1 MNDKIPPST
10 PLHLDA
16 ALSEIATD
24 ASRAASDGL
33 TGSAEVHRL
42 IKRSRRQ
49 RATAFG
55 SAGFVLL
62 GVAGIGLSGVLSPA
76 PVEILPA
83 PPVPSPTPEVVEPL
97 DGAFAPAC
105 GEDLSELRATTTP
118 VALGPATSDVT
129 GETPLQ
135 VTNTGD
141 TPLTVASAG
150 RVTVYLL
157 DAEGKVA
164 STHVPADPATDEAP
178 QPLHLAPGES
188 GELGLSAVGPCGD
201 ATPPAAG
208 TWSAIGSL
216 AGETT
221 PAGGVAAAGTV
232 VGGPWTVTLDD
243 QGRVTS
249 LDGRTVAVPPAQP
262 ATPPEAPEAPETPE
276 PPTHLPGAFGSEKAT
291 FPAPTEWEDLQCGS
305 PAPAATG
312 DALLARLKV
321 VGQVPAMGGSSEKSV
336 TARVT
341 THAHARLDV
350 VDWFFLYEYVI
361 SQDGVIVS
369 SPLTATDSYEN
380 AELQPG
386 SVQDGRFTLA
396 ATASCDPYG
405 TSSPQPLPPGT
416 YQLHATL
423 PWMIDSYALQQ
434 TDGAWG
440 RTVQREAGA
449 EALFKGRLV
458 SAPVT
463 FTVQ

>member
-16 ALSEIATD
+16 ALSDIASD
-24 ASRAASDGL
+24 ASRAVSDGL
-33 TGSAEVHRL
+33 TGSTEVHRL

-97 DGAFAPAC
+97 DGAFAPVC
-105 GEDLSELRATTTP
+105 GDDLSDLLATTTP
-118 VALGPATSDVT
+118 MTLGPDTSDAT

-141 TPLTVASAG
+141 TPLTVASTG

-164 STHVPADPATDEAP
+164 STHVQDDPATGEAP
-178 QPLHLAPGES
+178 QPFDLAPGES
-188 GELGLSAVGPCGD
+188 GDLGLSAVGPCGD
-201 ATPPAAG
+201 TALPAAG
-208 TWSAIGSL
+208 TWSAIGAL
-216 AGETT
+216 ATETT
-221 PAGGVAAAGTV
+221 AAGGTAAAGTV

-249 LDGRTVAVPPAQP
+249 LEGRTVALPPAQP
-262 ATPPEAPEAPETPE
+262 DTPPEAPE
-276 PPTHLPGAFGSEKAT
+276 PPTYLPGAFGSEKAT
-291 FPAPTEWEDLQCGS
+291 FPAPVEFEDLQCGS

-312 DALLARLKV
+312 DALLARLEV
-321 VGQVPAMGGSSEKSV
+321 VGRVPVMGGASEKSV

-341 THAHARLDV
+341 THAHARLGLVAFD
-350 VDWFFLYEYVI
+350 YEYVI
-361 SQDGVIVS
+361 SQNGVIVS
-369 SPLTATDSYEN
+369 SPLVASDFASD
-380 AELQPG
+380 AQMQPG
-386 SVQDGRFTLA
+386 SVQDGPFALA
-396 ATASCDPYG
+396 ATASCDTYG
-405 TSSPQPLPPGT
+405 TSTPQPLPPGT
-416 YQLHATL
+416 YQLHAIY

-434 TDGAWG
+434 TDGTWG
-440 RTVQREAGA
+440 RTIQREEGA

>member
-33 TGSAEVHRL
+33 TGSAEVRRL
-42 IKRSRRQ
+42 VKRSRRQ

-105 GEDLSELRATTTP
+105 GEDLSDLLATTTP
-118 VALGPATSDVT
+118 VALGPDTSDGT

-150 RVTVYLL
+150 RVAVYLL

-164 STHVPADPATDEAP
+164 STHVPDDPATNEAP
-178 QPLHLAPGES
+178 QPFDLAPGES
-188 GELGLSAVGPCGD
+188 GGLGLSGVGPCGD
-201 ATPPAAG
+201 AALPAAG

-216 AGETT
+216 ATETT
-221 PAGGVAAAGTV
+221 PADGVAAAGTV
-232 VGGPWTVTLDD
+232 VGGPWTVTVDD

-262 ATPPEAPEAPETPE
+262 DTPPEVPETPE
-276 PPTHLPGAFGSEKAT
+276 PPTYLPGAFDSEKAT
-291 FPAPTEWEDLQCGS
+291 FPAPVEWEDLQCGS

-312 DALLARLKV
+312 DGALARLKV
-321 VGQVPAMGGSSEKSV
+321 AGPVPVMSGSSEKSV
-336 TARVT
+336 TARLT

-350 VDWFFLYEYVI
+350 VDWSFLYEYVI

-369 SPLTATDSYEN
+369 SPLIATDSYEN
-380 AELQPG
+380 AEMQPG

-396 ATASCDPYG
+396 ATASCDPYA
-405 TSSPQPLPPGT
+405 TSTPQPLPPGT
-416 YQLHATL
+416 YQLHAIY

-434 TDGAWG
+434 TDGTWG
-440 RTVQREAGA
+440 RTIQREAGA